1 MKLKSFVEGS
11 WFESSAA
18 GAELTDAVTG
28 ETVAEI
34 SSDGVDFAA
43 MAEYARHVGGTKLRE
58 YTFHQ
63 RAEMLGALAKFL
75 NDKKPEL
82 YALSTST
89 GATRT
94 DSWLDID
101 GGIGTLFV
109 YSSKGRR
116 EMPNDHIYIDGPPE
130 VIGKEGTFIGQHI
143 FVPLRGLALHI
154 NAFNFPCWGMLEKL
168 GPSLLAGVP
177 AIVKP
182 ASSTAYLT
190 AKVFEAIVESN
201 ILPEGAVQLICG
213 STGNLIDHLN
223 CQDVVA
229 FTGSKST
236 ADHLRQHPN
245 IIAQS
250 VRFTAEADSLNAS
263 VLGSDAK
270 PGTPEFDLYVKEVVK
285 EMTIKAGQKCT
296 AIRRIIA
303 PENVVGDLI
312 GELSKRLAEIKVGH
326 PGLKDTDMGP
336 LAGLDQREEVR
347 TRIGELSSENEMVF
361 GDLEKFTVTGADK
374 KRGAFLAPIL
384 LQSQNPMS
392 DESVHST
399 EAFGPVST
407 VVPYSSIDNAVE
419 LANRGEGSLVGSIF
433 THDNEISKHL
443 IQGIAPYHGR
453 VLLMN
458 RDCAKESTGHG
469 SPLPHLVHGGPG
481 RAGGGEELGGIRGVL
496 HYMQRTAIQ
505 GSPASIGLVTESN
518 SDPE

>member
-28 ETVAEI
+28 EVVAEI

-43 MAEYARHVGGTKLRE
+43 MAEYARRVGGTKLRE

-182 ASSTAYLT
+182 ASSTA
-190 AKVFEAIVESN
+190 
-201 ILPEGAVQLICG
+201 
-213 STGNLIDHLN
+213 
-223 CQDVVA
+223 
-229 FTGSKST
+229 
-236 ADHLRQHPN
+236 
-245 IIAQS
+245 
-250 VRFTAEADSLNAS
+250 
-263 VLGSDAK
+263 
-270 PGTPEFDLYVKEVVK
+270 
-285 EMTIKAGQKCT
+285 
-296 AIRRIIA
+296 
-303 PENVVGDLI
+303 
-312 GELSKRLAEIKVGH
+312 
-326 PGLKDTDMGP
+326 
-336 LAGLDQREEVR
+336 
-347 TRIGELSSENEMVF
+347 
-361 GDLEKFTVTGADK
+361 
-374 KRGAFLAPIL
+374 
-384 LQSQNPMS
+384 
-392 DESVHST
+392 
-399 EAFGPVST
+399 
-407 VVPYSSIDNAVE
+407 
-419 LANRGEGSLVGSIF
+419 
-433 THDNEISKHL
+433 
-443 IQGIAPYHGR
+443 
-453 VLLMN
+453 
-458 RDCAKESTGHG
+458 
-469 SPLPHLVHGGPG
+469 
-481 RAGGGEELGGIRGVL
+481 
-496 HYMQRTAIQ
+496 
-505 GSPASIGLVTESN
+505 
-518 SDPE
+518 